1 MHKLFKTTR
10 NRDISFSQV
19 SVNENLLIRHSS
31 QINIKKPNTKLVKSV
46 VQLTRIK
53 IGSKLSMTKKKK
65 KKKKKKIPTNL
76 IFDHIFLISSLLL
89 VNRYF
94 INKLHKL

>member
-31 QINIKKPNTKLVKSV
+31 QINIIKKPNTKLVKSV

-53 IGSKLSMTKKKK
+53 IGSKLSMKKKK
-65 KKKKKKIPTNL
+65 KKKKKK
-76 IFDHIFLISSLLL
+76 
-89 VNRYF
+89 
-94 INKLHKL
+94 